1 MTTITELKSAKCPNC
16 GAIHKNIPNWYCENC
31 ELLFSKITGI
41 GYLDD
46 RGLRHNDNLDN
57 SSYITKSEADNYYNN
72 IDDTANNLF
81 NSMSV
86 YEQNQLKLKACNYL
100 FGNKNDQIIPPQI
113 KDECAKIAY
122 ENLMDFKS

>member
-1 MTTITELKSAKCPNC
+1 MITIDKS
-16 GAIHKNIPNWYCENC
+16 
-31 ELLFSKITGI
+31 
-41 GYLDD
+41 
-46 RGLRHNDNLDN
+46 DN
-57 SSYITKSEADNYYNN
+57 SSYINKSDIDN
-72 IDDTANNLF
+72 IDIISDKIF
-81 NSMSV
+81 NSLSV